1 MKEIAGGGGAGWRG
15 RGSELR
21 GGKEG
26 VSERSRGTRGRGR
39 EAE

>member
-1 MKEIAGGGGAGWRG
+1 LCGLGDWRG

-26 VSERSRGTRGRGR
+26 VRERSRGRGRD
-39 EAE
+39 AE